1 MEKMNRD
8 VGRKR
13 MGISQ
18 SISTRIRTTEKNI
31 SFTVNWKLHQLKD
44 Q

>member
-1 MEKMNRD
+1 MEKVNRAE
-8 VGRKR
+8 GQKR

-18 SISTRIRTTEKNI
+18 SISTKIRTAEKNI
-31 SFTVNWKLHQLKD
+31 SFTVNWKLHQLNN